1 MSTSLTVRWSCA
13 LALLAPLFLGC
24 GIFAELDDPLG
35 RDFALNAAQR
45 QYTQAIRWGELED
58 ASAYVDPELKAAFLE
73 KAAAFEGFRIT
84 DYQIGHIDYDENDSN
99 LARVS
104 VTYRG
109 YYTASLIERPI
120 RERQQWYRASGNDWR
135 VRPEF
140 DLPIGHVSNE

>member
-1 MSTSLTVRWSCA
+1 MLVYRPLRAAIA
-13 LALLAPLFLGC
+13 LALFAAFALGC
-24 GIFAELDDPLG
+24 GVLAELDDPLG

-58 ASAYVDPELKAAFLE
+58 ASAYVDPALKAAFLE

-84 DYQIGHIDYDENDSN
+84 DYQIGQIDYDADDSS

-109 YYTASLIERPI
+109 YCTASLIERPI
-120 RERQQWYRASGNDWR
+120 RERQQWYRESGNDWR

-140 DLPIGHVSNE
+140 DLPIGHVSN